1 MDPTRSHIG
10 RTHGGKELW
19 LSAIERRQHIA
30 ILGASGSGKST
41 LLEYLAAQDAARG
54 DGLLVI
60 DVSGALAEAVLTHI
74 PARRNNQVC
83 LLDIGDIDFPVGLNL
98 LEDTHPDARAVVA
111 DAVVAAMRS
120 IWHESWGPRL
130 ETILRHSVT
139 ALIETPNAS
148 LVLLPK
154 LLTDATFRSRVVSR
168 VSDPFTRNFFTQQFD
183 TWRDSFRD
191 EAIVSVLNKAE
202 SFLAFPHIR
211 NILGQGRSA
220 LHLEHAMKQGRIVI
234 VNLSKTQIGETAAR
248 LMGALILANIVSKLS
263 LGQGRDFHLLI
274 DEAHNFGGT
283 QTIAVLLQEARKFGV
298 SVTVV
303 TQHLAALSDAT
314 RAALL
319 GNAHTL
325 CCYRLGP
332 EDAALLA
339 PAFDRAQQAFNP
351 YTLQHLERGEAV
363 VRIGGDDASLVTIP
377 VPAPGGGNVAAIKKQ
392 SRLHYGSQRERV
404 ERNIFKVLNA
414 KH

>member
-1 MDPTRSHIG
+1 METHSHIG
-10 RTHGGKELW
+10 TTQAGRGLW
-19 LSAIERRQHIA
+19 LSAAERRQHIA

-41 LLEYLAAQDAARG
+41 LLEWLAGQDAARD
-54 DGLLVI
+54 DGLLVL
-60 DVSGALAEAVLTHI
+60 DVSGALAEAVLAHV
-74 PARRNNQVC
+74 PARRNNHVC
-83 LLDIGDIDFPVGLNL
+83 VLDIGDVDFPVGLNL
-98 LEDTHPDARAVVA
+98 VEDTHPDARAVVA

-139 ALIETPNAS
+139 ALIETPSAS

-154 LLTDATFRSRVVSR
+154 LLTDTDFRASVVAR

-183 TWRDSFRD
+183 HWRDAFRD
-191 EAIVSVLNKAE
+191 EAIVSVLNKVE

-211 NILGQGRSA
+211 NILGQGRST
-220 LHLEHAMKQGRIVI
+220 LHLDQAMSRGRIVI

-283 QTIAVLLQEARKFGV
+283 QTLSVLLQESRKFKV
-298 SVTVV
+298 SCTVI
-303 TQHLAALSDAT
+303 TQHLAALSEAT

-351 YTLQHLERGEAV
+351 YTLQHLERGEAI
-363 VRIGGDDASLVTIP
+363 VRIGGDDASLVRIP
-377 VPAPGGGNVAAIKKQ
+377 VPPPGGGNVAAIKKQ
-392 SRLHYGSQRERV
+392 SRLHYGVPRERV
-404 ERNIFKVLNA
+404 ERNISRVLNA
-414 KH
+414 RH

>member
-1 MDPTRSHIG
+1 MENFHSHIG
-10 RTHGGKELW
+10 TALAGRELW
-19 LSAIERRQHIA
+19 LSAAERRQHTA

-41 LLEYLAAQDAARG
+41 LLEYLTAQDAARG
-54 DGLLVI
+54 DGLLVL

-74 PARRNNQVC
+74 PANRNNHVC
-83 LLDIGDIDFPVGLNL
+83 LLNIGDVDFPVGLNL
-98 LEDTHPDARAVVA
+98 VEDTHTDARAVVA

-148 LVLLPK
+148 LVLLPR
-154 LLTDATFRSRVVSR
+154 LLTDATFRKRIVSR

-183 TWRDSFRD
+183 AWRDAFRD
-191 EAIVSVLNKAE
+191 EAIVSVLNKVE
-202 SFLAFPHIR
+202 SFLAFPHVR
-211 NILGQGRSA
+211 NILGQGRST
-220 LHLEHAMKQGRIVI
+220 LHLEKALKNSRIVV

-248 LMGALILANIVSKLS
+248 LMGALVLANIVSKLS

-283 QTIAVLLQEARKFGV
+283 QAIAVLLQEARKFSV
-298 SVTVV
+298 SCTVV
-303 TQHLAALSDAT
+303 TQHLAALSEAT

-351 YTLQHLERGEAV
+351 YALQHLERGEAI

-377 VPAPGGGNVAAIKKQ
+377 VPQPGSGNVEAIKKQ
-392 SRLHYGSQRERV
+392 SRLHYGRPREQV
-404 ERNIFKVLNA
+404 ERNIFKVLNT
-414 KH
+414 KR